1 MCLCDRGLSSVS
13 EISWSDLDPAA
24 TTEIDGF
31 KIKLKN
37 QVRVDDWTSPSCRFL
52 GRVACSKSLPDV
64 ADACYTIWTYVLHA
78 KEGEG
83 EEKAERGAADDDDCF
98 L

>member
-1 MCLCDRGLSSVS
+1 MCLCDRGLSSAS

-52 GRVACSKSLPDV
+52 GRVACSKGLPDPDV
-64 ADACYTIWTYVLHA
+64 ADARYTIWTYVLRA
-78 KEGEG
+78 NKGGEG
-83 EEKAERGAADDDDCF
+83 GGGEGRERGGR
-98 L
+98 